1 MITTVERR
9 FKQAAGQ
16 LLGSQIVRDQLDRRI
31 VDRPRVF
38 DDACPG
44 IDARYEFGHT
54 GRLSFTE
61 LSSLSP
67 TPEGLI
73 DRPELVEPSPWT
85 VFECPDAQLVG
96 PEGLTLLSSGQ
107 VLLENSLGWNKRVG
121 VSGAR
126 TLLNRTF
133 PFRRDSGATQSFET
147 AVSLVGPWTD
157 NYYHW
162 HLDYLCRLAALSS
175 YTEATGRHP
184 PLLLPPN
191 TTGWMRATLSLVGYD
206 KDDWIIWDGRRTAV
220 DQLIVPALPR
230 ETEGSAPTISNHYYT
245 LNSAAVQWLG
255 ERMRSNVDDVTSH
268 IPDSGRLYVSRQG
281 GDTRRVNNL
290 DELSPTLEAYGFER
304 FRPEEHTV
312 AEQVRTFADAD
323 VVLGVHGAGLT
334 NLLFATDATL
344 IEMFGEYVNPVFYA
358 LAVQTE
364 NKYACGGFEPRDSD
378 LYVDPNR
385 LRELLHLGGIDPVD
399 R

>member
-1 MITTVERR
+1 MITTVERGI
-9 FKQAAGQ
+9 KQVAGR
-16 LLGSQIVRDQLDRRI
+16 LLDSQIVRDQLDRRV

-38 DDACPG
+38 DDACLG

-73 DRPELVEPSPWT
+73 DRPELVEPPPWT

-96 PEGLTLLSSGQ
+96 PEGLTFLSSGQ

-175 YTEATGRHP
+175 YIEATGRHP

-191 TTGWMRATLSLVGYD
+191 TTEWMRATLSLVGYD
-206 KDDWIIWDGRRTAV
+206 KDEWITWDGRRTAV

-230 ETEGSAPTISNHYYT
+230 ETEGSAPTISNHYYS
-245 LNSAAVQWLG
+245 LNSSAVRWLG
-255 ERMRSNVDDVTSH
+255 ERMLSNADDITSH
-268 IPDSGRLYVSRQG
+268 TPDSGRLYVSRQG

-304 FRPEEHTV
+304 FRPEDYSV
-312 AEQVRTFADAD
+312 AEQVRAFADAD

-334 NLLFATDATL
+334 NLLFARDATL
-344 IEMFGEYVNPVFYA
+344 VEMFGSYVNPVFYA
-358 LAVQTE
+358 LAIQTGNE
-364 NKYACGGFEPRDSD
+364 YACAQFEARRRG
-378 LYVDPNR
+378 LTIDPDR
-385 LRELLHLGGIDPVD
+385 LRDLLALASVTPL
-399 R
+399 